1 MRTAKLRLGKN
12 DYLLCFSTRVVRAVN
27 ERYGGVDKI
36 DSVLR
41 DGDTAKALDEMLWL
55 IHTMMDGGYRYA
67 KHEGI
72 DTPEPPALDDLQD
85 ICDVSDFAGLRNKI
99 NETITSGA
107 TPDVAVEDNPKNA
120 GSTQTESP

>member
-1 MRTAKLRLGKN
+1 MRFTKLKSMMRRLPAAA
-12 DYLLCFSTRVVRAVN
+12 LCAALCVSHVSA
-27 ERYGGVDKI
+27 Y
-36 DSVLR
+36 S
-41 DGDTAKALDEMLWL
+41 DTAKALDEMLWL

-85 ICDVSDFAGLRNKI
+85 ICDVSDFAGLRDKI

-107 TPDVAVEDNPKNA
+107 TPDVAVEDSPKNA
-120 GSTQTESP
+120 GNTQTENP